1 MSKNYDMIA
10 TVDIDIAT
18 PIVDDTSFDNLL
30 IMGPAPKNGDKS
42 PARVGVY
49 SDISEVEDAGF
60 VTSGEDADPVGLAAS
75 VAFAQSPRPTAVY
88 IAVQQLSTGAVAAA
102 KTIETVNGIATKR
115 IGKKDGLTG
124 CALAFSEA
132 DRTLGMALTGPVSGA
147 KNTGAFDA
155 LKEIIESG
163 YTASIDGQAITDSKT
178 FLATAI
184 GKELLKMAQ
193 GDEAKSFILKIEST
207 DGNAVQYQVKV
218 TYPAEGEDAIPD
230 TEPTHPVDT
239 PEQEL
244 ETPATTIARALGT
257 SGWYVLCTAGVDPA
271 KYEEIAAYIETQEK
285 LFCYT
290 ELDCFP
296 APGTDRADGE
306 DLVQPSV
313 GNVYFRTIGVYG
325 RVSTEQADNDIPA
338 ANRYINVAF
347 VAKWLNY
354 ESGSETSAFK
364 QLASVYPSEL
374 SSTEMKALADKSLN
388 YFITVGNKNLSMNGK
403 VIGNEWADV
412 IRFRDW
418 LKNDMQLRVV
428 NLFVTRSKVP
438 YTDAGIGLVQ
448 NQMIASLKSGQDVGG
463 IAETEF
469 DEDGNEIPG
478 YVTSVPLASSL
489 SASEKA
495 SRKLT
500 KCRFKARLAG
510 AIHFAE
516 IKGSL
521 TYEL

>member
-30 IMGPAPKNGDKS
+30 IMGPAPKAGAKS

-60 VTSGEDADPVGLAAS
+60 VTSGADADPVGLAAS

-88 IAVQQLSTGAVAAA
+88 IAIQQLSEGAVVAGQTIKDTNAAVVQYA
-102 KTIETVNGIATKR
+102 
-115 IGKKDGLTG
+115 GKKEGLTG
-124 CALAFSEA
+124 CAISFKESARKLSMVL
-132 DRTLGMALTGPVSGA
+132 DGPITGV
-147 KNTGAFDA
+147 KNTGLFDMLAA
-155 LKEIIESG
+155 LIADG
-163 YTASIDGQAITDSKT
+163 YTATIEDTVITDGASFKACPVWNSLKKLDKGGEEQFTVAVNKT
-178 FLATAI
+178 GGTAVLYTVAVSYPDPDAPATQAA
-184 GKELLKMAQ
+184 E
-193 GDEAKSFILKIEST
+193 DNE
-207 DGNAVQYQVKV
+207 
-218 TYPAEGEDAIPD
+218 PANTPD
-230 TEPTHPVDT
+230 S
-239 PEQEL
+239 EL
-244 ETPATTIARALGT
+244 ETPATTIARALAT

-271 KYEEIAAYIETQEK
+271 KYEEIAAYMETQEK

-296 APGTDRADGE
+296 APGTVREDDE

-313 GNVYFRTIGVYG
+313 GNVYFRTLGVYG
-325 RVSTEQADNDIPA
+325 RETTDQADEDIPP

-354 ESGSETSAFK
+354 EAGSETTAFK
-364 QLASVYPSEL
+364 QLASVYPSKL
-374 SSTEMKALADKSLN
+374 TSTEMKALADKSLN
-388 YFITVGNKNLSMNGK
+388 YFITVGSKNLSMNGK
-403 VIGNEWADV
+403 VIGNEWADI

-428 NLFVTRSKVP
+428 NLFVTRPKVP
-438 YTDAGIGLVQ
+438 YTDAGISLVQ
-448 NQMIASLKSGQDVGG
+448 NQMIASLKSGQDAGG
-463 IAETEF
+463 IAESEF
-469 DEDGNEIPG
+469 DEDGTEIPG
-478 YVTSVPLASSL
+478 YVTSVPLAASL

-500 KCRFKARLAG
+500 KCKFKARLAG

-516 IKGSL
+516 LKGSL

>member
-30 IMGPAPKNGDKS
+30 IMGPAPKTGAKS

-60 VTSGEDADPVGLAAS
+60 VTSGADADPVGLAAS

-88 IAVQQLSTGAVAAA
+88 IAVQQLSEGAVVAGQTIKDTNAAVA
-102 KTIETVNGIATKR
+102 QYA
-115 IGKKDGLTG
+115 GKKEGLTG
-124 CALAFSEA
+124 CAISFKESARKLSMVL
-132 DRTLGMALTGPVSGA
+132 DGPITGV
-147 KNTGAFDA
+147 KNTGLFDMLAA
-155 LKEIIESG
+155 LIADG
-163 YTASIDGQAITDSKT
+163 YTATIEDAAITDGASFK
-178 FLATAI
+178 ACPAWNS
-184 GKELLKMAQ
+184 LKKLDK
-193 GDEAKSFILKIEST
+193 GDEEQFT
-207 DGNAVQYQVKV
+207 VAVNKTGGTAVLYTVAIS
-218 TYPAEGEDAIPD
+218 YPNPDAPAAQAAEDNEPANTPD
-230 TEPTHPVDT
+230 T
-239 PEQEL
+239 EL
-244 ETPATTIARALGT
+244 ETPATTIARALAT

-271 KYEEIAAYIETQEK
+271 KYEEIAAYMETQEK

-290 ELDCFP
+290 ELDCFA
-296 APGTDRADGE
+296 APGTVREDGE

-313 GNVYFRTIGVYG
+313 GNVYFRTLGVYG
-325 RVSTEQADNDIPA
+325 RETTDQADEDIPP

-354 ESGSETSAFK
+354 ESGSETTAFK
-364 QLASVYPSEL
+364 QLASVYPSKL
-374 SSTEMKALADKSLN
+374 TSTEMKALADKSLN
-388 YFITVGNKNLSMNGK
+388 YFITVGSKNLSMNGK
-403 VIGNEWADV
+403 VIGNEWADI

-428 NLFVTRSKVP
+428 NLFVTRPKVP
-438 YTDAGIGLVQ
+438 YTDAGISLVQ
-448 NQMIASLKSGQDVGG
+448 NQMIASLKSGQDAGG
-463 IAETEF
+463 IAESEF
-469 DEDGNEIPG
+469 DEDGTEIPG
-478 YVTSVPLASSL
+478 YVTSVPLAASL

-500 KCRFKARLAG
+500 KCKFKARLAG

-516 IKGSL
+516 LKGSL